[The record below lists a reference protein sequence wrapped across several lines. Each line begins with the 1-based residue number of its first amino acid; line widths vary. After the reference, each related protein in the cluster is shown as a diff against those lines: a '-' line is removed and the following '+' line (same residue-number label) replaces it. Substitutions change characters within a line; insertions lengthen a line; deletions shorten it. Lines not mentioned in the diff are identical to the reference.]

1 MISRRF
7 KKVLKM
13 AVLMLAAVVVLA
25 TIFSNKGL
33 IANYK
38 LKRQLQS
45 MNERIEKLNQS
56 NKYLRNE
63 LYRLRNDRHYIEDLA
78 RRELGLVQ
86 QGETVYRFPEK

>member
-63 LYRLRNDRHYIEDLA
+63 LYRLRNYRHYIENLA
-78 RRELGLVQ
+78 RRKLGLVQ